1 MANSAG
7 GNVVALG
14 EHARLRG
21 RAPREEFAD
30 DVETLVSR
38 WLYTT

>member
-1 MANSAG
+1 MRTG
-7 GNVVALG
+7 TLFDQG
-14 EHARLRG
+14 
-21 RAPREEFAD
+21 PRDDFTD